1 MISRNTLVR
10 IVDDDESVCG
20 SLSFM
25 LRIAGFDVTT
35 YTSAR
40 DFLDKDDRERPGCVI
55 LDVRMSGMS
64 GLEVHQEMIRR
75 QSLLSVIFLT
85 GHGEEQMAVQ
95 ALHDGAVDFLLK
107 PAQPEKLLDAV
118 RKAIEIN
125 ERKLQRRMEL
135 EEVRRQ
141 IGQLTRSELEVAQLI
156 SKGFTTQMIS
166 LALGI
171 SEQTVKVYRSHIYK
185 KWGIVNAVEISRVVD
200 EYNRDIAP
208 ERHA

>member
-1 MISRNTLVR
+1 
-10 IVDDDESVCG
+10 
-20 SLSFM
+20 
-25 LRIAGFDVTT
+25 
-35 YTSAR
+35 
-40 DFLDKDDRERPGCVI
+40 
-55 LDVRMSGMS
+55 MSGMS

-75 QSLLSVIFLT
+75 QSMLSVIFLT
-85 GHGEEQMAVQ
+85 GHGEVQMAVQ

-107 PAQPEKLLDAV
+107 PAQPEKLLAAV

>member
-55 LDVRMSGMS
+55 LDVRMCGMS

-85 GHGEEQMAVQ
+85 GHGEVQMAVQ

-107 PAQPEKLLDAV
+107 PAQPEKLVAAV

-141 IGQLTRSELEVAQLI
+141 IGQLTRSEFEVAQLI

-166 LALGI
+166 SALGI

-185 KWGIVNAVEISRVVD
+185 KWGIVNAVEISRVID

-208 ERHA
+208 ERHG

>member
-85 GHGEEQMAVQ
+85 GHGEVQMAVQ

>member
-75 QSLLSVIFLT
+75 QSMLSVIFLT
-85 GHGEEQMAVQ
+85 GHGEVQMAVQ

>member
-40 DFLDKDDRERPGCVI
+40 DFLDKDDLERPGCVI

-85 GHGEEQMAVQ
+85 GHGEVQMAVQ

>member
-64 GLEVHQEMIRR
+64 GLELHQEMIRR

-85 GHGEEQMAVQ
+85 GHGEVQMAVQ

>member
-85 GHGEEQMAVQ
+85 GHGEVQMAVQ

-118 RKAIEIN
+118 RKAIENN

>member
-85 GHGEEQMAVQ
+85 GHGEVQMAVQ

-141 IGQLTRSELEVAQLI
+141 IGQLTRNELEVAQLI

>member
-1 MISRNTLVR
+1 
-10 IVDDDESVCG
+10 
-20 SLSFM
+20 
-25 LRIAGFDVTT
+25 
-35 YTSAR
+35 
-40 DFLDKDDRERPGCVI
+40 
-55 LDVRMSGMS
+55 
-64 GLEVHQEMIRR
+64 MIRR

-85 GHGEEQMAVQ
+85 GHGEVQMAVQ